1 MVATNGHNHAFQGD
15 TGRAQA
21 RTTIVMV
28 LTGLMMLAE
37 IVAGSVFKSMALLAD
52 GWHMGTHMTA
62 FLIAVIAYSFASRN
76 RHNPRFSFGTGKI
89 GVLGGY
95 TSSILLVVVAAV
107 MCFESVRRL
116 LNPED
121 IRFGEALIIAVVGL
135 IVNIASALIL
145 KDDEGHTHGQGEGHA
160 HAGAAAL
167 SHRHDKNLRA
177 AYIHVIADA
186 FTSVTAIAALILGL
200 LWGITWIDSVM
211 GLLGCA
217 VILAWAYGILKDTTA
232 ILTDYL
238 PAECDLV
245 DEISKAVAGLG
256 DAHVVDLHVWQVS
269 PGKYAAI
276 VAIETQN
283 PRPTEDYYRLMKMH
297 EELVHV
303 SIQVSRG

>member
-1 MVATNGHNHAFQGD
+1 
-15 TGRAQA
+15 
-21 RTTIVMV
+21 
-28 LTGLMMLAE
+28 
-37 IVAGSVFKSMALLAD
+37 MALLAD
-52 GWHMGTHMTA
+52 GWHMGTHMAA

-76 RHNPRFSFGTGKI
+76 RDNPRFTFGTGKI

-107 MCFESVRRL
+107 MCFESVKRL
-116 LNPED
+116 LNPEA

-135 IVNIASALIL
+135 IVNVASALIL
-145 KDDEGHTHGQGEGHA
+145 KDDEGQTHGHGEGRA
-160 HAGAAAL
+160 HSQGSHL

-186 FTSVTAIAALILGL
+186 FTSVTAISALVLGL
-200 LWGITWIDSVM
+200 IGGITWIDSVM
-211 GLLGCA
+211 GLLGSA

-232 ILTDYL
+232 ILIDYL

-245 DEISKAVAGLG
+245 DEISKAFAGLG
-256 DAHVVDLHVWQVS
+256 DAPIVDLHVWQVS

-283 PRPTEDYYRLMKMH
+283 PRPVEDYYRLVEVH